1 MRNNKIK
8 GNICIVSGLLLLA
21 AALFLNLYNRA
32 ESNRAGEVSTL
43 AAERLEALLPTVPM
57 PSVPSEESEAPVP
70 SEADIPDYLLYPEI
84 EMPTA
89 TLDGVEYIGLLK
101 IPALDLELPVIST
114 WNESLLK
121 LAPCRYAG
129 SAYLDD
135 LVICAHNYRSHFG
148 ALKNV
153 RIGDEVTFTD
163 VDGNVFTYEVAD
175 METLSATAIEDMINS
190 DWELSLFTC
199 TMGGKTRLAVR
210 CQREDITD
218 TAFHSEP

>member
-8 GNICIVSGLLLLA
+8 GNLCIVLGLLLLA

-43 AAERLEALLPTVPM
+43 TAERLEALLPTVQM
-57 PSVPSEESEAPVP
+57 PSMPSERSEEIDPT
-70 SEADIPDYLLYPEI
+70 EADIPDYLLYPEI
-84 EMPTA
+84 EMPTV

-101 IPALDLELPVIST
+101 IPVLSLELPVISA
-114 WNESLLK
+114 WDESLLK

-135 LVICAHNYRSHFG
+135 FVICAHNYRSHFG
-148 ALKNV
+148 SLKNV
-153 RIGDEVTFTD
+153 RIGDTVTFTD
-163 VDGNVFTYEVAD
+163 VDGNVFSYEVAD
-175 METLSATAIEDMINS
+175 METLSATAIEDMVNS
-190 DWELSLFTC
+190 DCDLTLFTC

-210 CQREDITD
+210 CLKKDSTD
-218 TAFHSEP
+218 EAFHPGL